1 MLNFLGDHR
10 IENEI
15 VFPAAAYIEMALQSA
30 KETGLNNSHVL
41 SDFVFK
47 ERLIFQEG
55 KPTSV
60 QALLSP
66 LQEDS
71 FLFSVYSRTVPEE
84 NWKLYASA
92 TFIKNQAAGDLVALF
107 RTSPEV
113 IRQESTSEFTAEEFY
128 QTAQSRGLQYG
139 PGFRVLQHVWS
150 KDDESVGHISLPE
163 VIQNEISIYQ
173 IHPALLDGCLQ
184 VLAAMVRGS
193 FEHDLYLPTGC
204 RSIRMLSQPE
214 RDLWSHVSIS
224 PASAADGDFLTADIR
239 LFDSNNQTVGELIG
253 FRLQRTSRH
262 IRHLLSRQNSWLY
275 QLQWQA
281 SPEPGNSPVTFRGG
295 KHWLIFAD
303 DEGLGEELAMQL
315 EAGGDHC
322 YLIRCIE
329 TIKKLED
336 TNEDAFLEIIENHLK
351 EIQSP
356 LHGII
361 HLWSL
366 SIAPPSVEVLATA
379 GIDQLSG
386 CNSVLYLVQAL
397 SRRLAGMPRL
407 WLVTRGAQSVKWG
420 EAIAVEQSALWGLG
434 KVISF
439 EMPELKCI
447 RVDIDPSHANW
458 SCCSTTYQTDFNG

>member
-1 MLNFLGDHR
+1 MFPSIRRDEPERGVLLESLGALYTQGFSIAWNKLYPAGGKYIHLPAMPWQRQRYWIDTKSSDSKNPWQGTKKGHPLLGESMNLANSPSTFVWQTTFDHEVLNFLGDHR

-47 ERLIFQEG
+47 ERLIFQGG

-322 YLIRCIE
+322 YLIRVHR
-329 TIKKLED
+329 D
-336 TNEDAFLEIIENHLK
+336 
-351 EIQSP
+351 
-356 LHGII
+356 
-361 HLWSL
+361 
-366 SIAPPSVEVLATA
+366 
-379 GIDQLSG
+379 DQKIG
-386 CNSVLYLVQAL
+386 
-397 SRRLAGMPRL
+397 RH
-407 WLVTRGAQSVKWG
+407 K
-420 EAIAVEQSALWGLG
+420 
-434 KVISF
+434 
-439 EMPELKCI
+439 
-447 RVDIDPSHANW
+447 
-458 SCCSTTYQTDFNG
+458 